1 MYAVLSSATGVVASR
16 REPVKS
22 HRMLDRAQMP
32 RTQAWMLRQAVGR
45 MRHVGLLFWALWLAA
60 APAAAETRTAAV
72 YPTITGPELRRL
84 VTDLGYQTRLID
96 TAEGTP
102 LIQTAID
109 GIAFS
114 VFLYD
119 CRGGVPMECG
129 GFGFSAGFANS
140 ALGNPDRLGQ
150 WNRQRRFGVA
160 FQDDQGVYLSL
171 NVNIEGGVTQE
182 NIEDTVQLWEQALL
196 DFATFIGWR

>member
-1 MYAVLSSATGVVASR
+1 MYAVLSSATGVVASG

-32 RTQAWMLRQAVGR
+32 RTQAWMWRRLAGRGRGVGW
-45 MRHVGLLFWALWLAA
+45 LLCALWLVA
-60 APAAAETRTAAV
+60 APAGAETRTAPV
-72 YPTITGPELRRL
+72 YPTITGPELRGL
-84 VTDLGYQTRLID
+84 VSDLGYQARLID
-96 TAEGTP
+96 TADGTP

-119 CRGGVPMECG
+119 CRAGVPMECG
-129 GFGFSAGFANS
+129 GFGFSAGFTRS
-140 ALGNPDRLGQ
+140 ALGNADRLSQ

-160 FQDDQGVYLSL
+160 FHDDQGVYLSM
-171 NVNIEGGVTQE
+171 NVNIEGGVTRA